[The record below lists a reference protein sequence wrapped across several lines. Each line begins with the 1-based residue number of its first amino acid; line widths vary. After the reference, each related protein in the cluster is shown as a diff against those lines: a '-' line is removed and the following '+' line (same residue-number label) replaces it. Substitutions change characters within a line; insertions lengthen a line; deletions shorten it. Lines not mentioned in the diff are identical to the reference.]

1 MRYSSIAAA
10 FCFAVLASDASAQ
23 SPGAAPAPAPPSAL
37 GDLSGTYAAAL
48 TSGAQSTYRPSPEYL
63 ERQRRLTMM
72 QKRRDDAK
80 ARREA
85 SRATI
90 PRRTWSDEE
99 LAAAKF
105 QGAHLLWLRG
115 NASAARRWLEMILT
129 DYPDT
134 ATAERAR
141 ITLARL

>member
-1 MRYSSIAAA
+1 MRFLSIATACCVTALAA
-10 FCFAVLASDASAQ
+10 DAAAQLPGSAAVSEPRGELSSASSPGNLLGFASAY
-23 SPGAAPAPAPPSAL
+23 
-37 GDLSGTYAAAL
+37 T
-48 TSGAQSTYRPSPEYL
+48 PSPQLL

-72 QKRRDDAK
+72 QKRRDDEK

-85 SRATI
+85 SRAAI
-90 PRRTWSDEE
+90 PTRFWNDEE

-115 NASAARRWLEMILT
+115 NTPAARRWLETIL
-129 DYPDT
+129 DSYPHT